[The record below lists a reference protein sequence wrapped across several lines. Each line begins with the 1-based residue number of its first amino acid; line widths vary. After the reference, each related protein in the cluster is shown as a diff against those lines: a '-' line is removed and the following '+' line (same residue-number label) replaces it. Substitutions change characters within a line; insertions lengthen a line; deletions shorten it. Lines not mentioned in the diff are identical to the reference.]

1 VRDGVSAAVCVN
13 DLEPPAQ
20 SVLPKLAQIKRAL
33 QVRAPALLRPRS
45 CRLAAAAL
53 CVLSALLPAG
63 ALPGCSRLPAAV
75 EARL

>member
-1 VRDGVSAAVCVN
+1 MCVN

-33 QVRAPALLRPRS
+33 QVRAPLRPRS

-63 ALPGCSRLPAAV
+63 ALPGCSGLPAAV